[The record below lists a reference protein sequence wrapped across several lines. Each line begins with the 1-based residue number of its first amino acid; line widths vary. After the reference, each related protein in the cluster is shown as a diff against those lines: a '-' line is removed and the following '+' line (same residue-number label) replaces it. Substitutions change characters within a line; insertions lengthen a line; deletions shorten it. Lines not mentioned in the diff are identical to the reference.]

1 MDDQILFTNMLEEI
15 RAKNRANQEL
25 IIKKDKNKSIFITK
39 EFYDKICSKLK
50 ILTNKFKWEL

>member
-15 RAKNRANQEL
+15 RIKNRANQEL
-25 IIKKDKNKSIFITK
+25 IIKKDKNKTILITK

-50 ILTNKFKWEL
+50 FLTNKFKWEL